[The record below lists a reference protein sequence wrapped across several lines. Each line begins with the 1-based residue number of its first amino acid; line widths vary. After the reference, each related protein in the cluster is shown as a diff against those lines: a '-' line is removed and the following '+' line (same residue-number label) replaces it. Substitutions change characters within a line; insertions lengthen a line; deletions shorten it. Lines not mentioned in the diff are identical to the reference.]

1 MHLPLHA
8 KMEMFSTP
16 LSRSLAGRVVDEVE
30 RASSGEW
37 RSGISGTGSGAES
50 GAGSGAESVAGSGG
64 RGGGGVGA
72 SELGFLSAFDTP
84 KMPNPRK
91 RSRRGHE
98 DWLIGRGTSSCV
110 YSPPLPCADET
121 EFPHSTVSKYAG
133 REDVEH
139 EVEIYR
145 VLDKIDPEYRHHF
158 KVHGSCATHHE
169 LSCPGTTDPALLIM
183 DRAQP
188 RRVDE
193 SPEDLEANVHHLMRG
208 FRLMADAGIQYNDLH
223 ADNVMVGED
232 GRWKVID
239 FGEATLT
246 TPELARQNLETLAV
260 EVQRSIIAHHPLG
273 QVPPADL
280 VLLS

>member
-1 MHLPLHA
+1 L
-8 KMEMFSTP
+8 
-16 LSRSLAGRVVDEVE
+16 
-30 RASSGEW
+30 
-37 RSGISGTGSGAES
+37 
-50 GAGSGAESVAGSGG
+50 
-64 RGGGGVGA
+64 GA
-72 SELGFLSAFDTP
+72 SELDFLSAFDTP

-193 SPEDLEANVHHLMRG
+193 SPEDIEANVRHLMRG

-239 FGEATLT
+239 FGEAIMT

-260 EVQRSIIAHHPLG
+260 EVQRSIIPHHPLG